1 MMCHSRFRSAL
12 FHPSCVFQVNFSCEK
27 ETAVTIWRL
36 QRVDRHLIGY
46 MTLSSSSTFVV
57 VGPIDRH
64 VCRTYDSS
72 SVFSP
77 LCSISVEL
85 TISPI
90 PAYHKQK
97 WPHRGPDPD
106 RRSYLTHIPT
116 IYAYVYDHSS
126 FHRITIVYSLYTY
139 TMVSRTCYLDSCRDG
154 TWKEQIRQNMTW
166 NLMSRL
172 SHKFRLLIDIMLHS
186 LTTIYAMQYEDLAL
200 NCRKLFLNLLLS
212 ALVFVFFYTVTL
224 LQA

>member
-1 MMCHSRFRSAL
+1 VRFTYFWTNLYTCWIQQTQSFIIFLRKKKRRIFCQYIPLVIMMCHSRFRSAL

-106 RRSYLTHIPT
+106 RHISP
-116 IYAYVYDHSS
+116 IFQRYMP
-126 FHRITIVYSLYTY
+126 TY
-139 TMVSRTCYLDSCRDG
+139 TTILAFTVSP
-154 TWKEQIRQNMTW
+154 
-166 NLMSRL
+166 
-172 SHKFRLLIDIMLHS
+172 
-186 LTTIYAMQYEDLAL
+186 
-200 NCRKLFLNLLLS
+200 
-212 ALVFVFFYTVTL
+212 
-224 LQA
+224 